1 MNTHKNE
8 SDGSLSVKKG
18 PEASGEKMQHILVAL
33 CGTSPAV
40 VSETVYELIRRKDTP
55 DRIIIVTTR
64 LGKEYAKSLQDAGIW
79 DKLREIA
86 KKKIELEFRVFQD
99 ENGNELED
107 IVSETDNK
115 RFADFLLDILRCY
128 TEKHSTKVSM
138 SIAGGRKTMS
148 AIGALCMTMLG
159 RAQDR
164 LYHILVNPPFDQL
177 MTPPFYFPEK
187 GVKHKLS
194 GKDGKTT
201 MVKSETAKLSLSELP
216 FVRTRNHWEKDFKHL
231 PADYSD
237 AVETINTPIKIRIDL
252 TATDLSI
259 NGKKFFVRD
268 SASDNGAQTL
278 LVLYILY
285 YCKKYGGFSEFDLDE
300 LAETY
305 KEFFRIFKPHPKFK
319 LRGKED
325 IETGRISRLFSEL
338 NKKAAKE
345 GISISFS
352 VKHGKY
358 GIPDTIPLEN
368 IITVPNLKEESFSTI
383 AAAINLKQITHHN
396 LD

>member
-1 MNTHKNE
+1 MNTQKT
-8 SDGSLSVKKG
+8 GSEGSFPVKKS
-18 PEASGEKMQHILVAL
+18 PETSREKMQHILVAL

-55 DRIIIVTTR
+55 DRIIVVTTR
-64 LGKEYAKSLQDAGIW
+64 LGKEHVKSLQDAGIW

-86 KKKIELEFRVFQD
+86 KKSIELEVRVFQD

-107 IVSETDNK
+107 IREGHDNK
-115 RFADFLLDILRCY
+115 RFANYLLTVLRCY
-128 TEKHSTKVSM
+128 TEIHSTKVSL
-138 SIAGGRKTMS
+138 SIAKGRKTMS

-159 RAQDR
+159 RAQDK
-164 LYHILVNPPFDQL
+164 LYHILVNPPFDQP
-177 MTPPFYFPEK
+177 MEPPFFFPEK
-187 GVKHKLS
+187 GVTHKLK
-194 GKDGKTT
+194 GKDGKAMKINSDAAELT
-201 MVKSETAKLSLSELP
+201 LSELP
-216 FVRTRNHWEKDFKHL
+216 FICTRYHWEKEFKYL
-231 PADYSD
+231 PADYSE
-237 AVETINTPIKIRIDL
+237 ATNKINSPTKIRIDL
-252 TATDLSI
+252 TKIDLTI
-259 NGKKFFVRD
+259 NEKSFFTRESV
-268 SASDNGAQTL
+268 SDNGAQTL

-285 YCKKYGGFSEFDLDE
+285 YCKKYKGFSDFDLDE
-300 LAETY
+300 LAEAY
-305 KEFFRIFKPHPKFK
+305 KEFFRIFKSYPKIK

-345 GISISFS
+345 GLSISFS

-368 IITVPNLKEESFSTI
+368 IITVPSLTEESFSAI
-383 AAAINLKQITHHN
+383 ATAINLKQITHHN